1 MAHAETQAKPIVSRN
16 QAIGWLRQM
25 LLIRR
30 FEERSAMLYQQG
42 HIGGFCHLYSGQE
55 SVAVGSIGVLRE
67 DDYVITAYRDHGH
80 AIARGMKPELGMAE
94 MLGKRTGCSK
104 GKGGSMHF
112 FEAEIGFMG
121 GHAIVGSHIPVAT
134 GIAFASK
141 YRNEDRVCICY
152 FGDGAIDQGSL
163 HEALNMASLWKLP
176 AIYVVENNMM
186 SMGTHLHR
194 HSWTTDLT
202 IRGGVAYGMPG
213 ILVDGNDIEEMARV
227 TREAANRARAG
238 EGPTFIEAK
247 TYRFRGH
254 SMSDPMKYRS
264 KEEAEKAK
272 ERDPIVLF
280 ESLLK
285 ERGWI
290 DAAALEEMH
299 EKIKV
304 EIDEAIEFA
313 QNSDEPDLA
322 EVYDDITVAPH
333 IPQE

>member
-1 MAHAETQAKPIVSRN
+1 MAQTTMEAKPVASRS

-30 FEERSAMLYQQG
+30 FEEQSAKLYQQQK
-42 HIGGFCHLYSGQE
+42 IGGFCHLYSGQE

-80 AIARGMKPELGMAE
+80 AIARGMEPRRGMAE
-94 MLGKRTGCSK
+94 MLGKLPGCSK

-112 FEAEIGFMG
+112 FDAEKGFLG
-121 GHAIVGSHIPVAT
+121 GHAIVGSHIPLAAGV
-134 GIAFASK
+134 AFASK
-141 YRNEDRVCICY
+141 YKGGDQVCICY
-152 FGDGAIDQGSL
+152 FGDGAMDQGSL
-163 HEALNMASLWKLP
+163 HEAFNIATLWKLP
-176 AIYVVENNMM
+176 VIYVVENNMM

-202 IRGGVAYGMPG
+202 IRGGTAYGMPG
-213 ILVDGNDIEEMARV
+213 IFVDGNDIEEMARV
-227 TREAANRARAG
+227 TREAADRARAG

-290 DAAALEEMH
+290 DEAALEAMH
-299 EKIKV
+299 EEIKV
-304 EIDEAIEFA
+304 EIEAAIQFA
-313 QNSDEPDLA
+313 EAAPEPPL
-322 EVYDDITVAPH
+322 ESLYQDITVAPYL
-333 IPQE
+333 PQE